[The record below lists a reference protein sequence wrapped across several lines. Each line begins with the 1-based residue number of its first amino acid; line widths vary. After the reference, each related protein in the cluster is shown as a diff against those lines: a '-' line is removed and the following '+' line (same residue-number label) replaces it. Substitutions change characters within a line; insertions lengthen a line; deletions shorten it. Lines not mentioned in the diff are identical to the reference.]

1 MDINLESIKLIE
13 MSGDDKSYVPKGK
26 IQYVLRLEFNSPKKQ
41 LSHSDLDLIIKKI
54 HSELENL

>member
-1 MDINLESIKLIE
+1 MAINLESIKLIE

-41 LSHSDLDLIIKKI
+41 LSHSDLDLVIKDI
-54 HSELENL
+54 HNKLSRL